1 MLASTLKR
9 YLTGTSGDEKYLGQV
24 PHRYLEQKSLK
35 LLQSIKPLQEG
46 RVGVMPSLKKRGSFV
61 NPKKVS
67 VFCEQHLFYREEPVV
82 DWEAQIVI
90 VQFHKSRPGDLK

>member
-1 MLASTLKR
+1 MLASTLER

-46 RVGVMPSLKKRGSFV
+46 RVGVMPSLKGSFV
-61 NPKKVS
+61 NPKLYLWS
-67 VFCEQHLFYREEPVV
+67 VNNT
-82 DWEAQIVI
+82 
-90 VQFHKSRPGDLK
+90 